1 MKARGTSSRAALPL
15 AVSWPLLDTVAVQTC
30 SARLDSNLS
39 CMAGH
44 LMCKQDG
51 GADPTMTEH
60 TVEELFALKNQ
71 QSQMQ
76 EWKLCLSCFTSDEG
90 TS

>member
-1 MKARGTSSRAALPL
+1 MKARGTSSGAALPL
-15 AVSWPLLDTVAVQTC
+15 AVSWPLLDTVAVRTC
-30 SARLDSNLS
+30 NARLDLS

-51 GADPTMTEH
+51 GADPTTTEH
-60 TVEELFALKNQ
+60 TVEELFAQKNQ
-71 QSQMQ
+71 QSQTQ